1 MVSQSPQVM
10 DLTSLRAVLADLRAR
25 LLPSRFEKAQQ
36 PDPQT
41 LQLGFRTLRG
51 MIWLELSWK
60 AEVPRL
66 VEITAPPKQ
75 GAGSTLAQQI
85 QHGLRQLALTELDQ
99 EGFERVVHFQL
110 APRPGQPPQRT
121 LVLELMGRHS
131 NVLLLDERQRI
142 TAIARQVRSH
152 QSRIRPIGTGDAYSP
167 PPALQGI
174 APRLD
179 EPEQRWRQRLEL
191 LPLSLEK
198 AMRSAYQGISPVLAK
213 QLAGED
219 EDAGRARLATSV
231 HALSEREWQMLF
243 QRWQS
248 WLKALETDGF
258 ELLFDGPNSYR
269 VWKPASAVPS
279 AVPSAGPVLEDLST
293 PEQPLSLRLGE
304 YYATVLQRQDLNRAT
319 QDLQKQLKQLR
330 TREEALMADQRA
342 GLEETGAAD
351 DLQQQGDALLCQL
364 SPNRETIDRAQKLY
378 GRARKLRRA
387 VPALKERL
395 QHHQS
400 RLVLLEGSE
409 SFLEE
414 LTGADWDGLEART
427 QSLLDLREELDDLLA
442 PKRLRR
448 RRRQG
453 SRRVDP
459 QPLEIRSQAG
469 LLIQVGRNHRQ
480 NDWISLRRARP
491 GDLWF
496 HAQECPGSHVVL
508 KASAGF
514 ADEEDLTLA
523 ADLAAWFSRARGN
536 RRVAVV
542 KAPVEHLQRI
552 AGAALGTVQHKDGE
566 VVWAEPDRARQR
578 LSAGKLL
585 A

>member
-231 HALSEREWQMLF
+231 HALSEREWQMVF

-269 VWKPASAVPS
+269 VWKPAS

>member
-279 AVPSAGPVLEDLST
+279 AGPVLEDLST

-319 QDLQKQLKQLR
+319 QDLQKQLKQLKV
-330 TREEALMADQRA
+330 REEALMADQRA

>member
-85 QHGLRQLALTELDQ
+85 QHGLRQLALTELNQ

-179 EPEQRWRQRLEL
+179 EPEQRWRERLEL

-269 VWKPASAVPS
+269 VWKPASAVP
-279 AVPSAGPVLEDLST
+279 LEDLST

-409 SFLEE
+409 TFLEE

-442 PKRLRR
+442 PKRLRH

-514 ADEEDLTLA
+514 ADEEDVTLA

>member
-1 MVSQSPQVM
+1 MASQSPQVM

-269 VWKPASAVPS
+269 VWKPAS

>member
-279 AVPSAGPVLEDLST
+279 AVPVLEDLST

-319 QDLQKQLKQLR
+319 HDLQKQLKQLR

-409 SFLEE
+409 TFLEE

-514 ADEEDLTLA
+514 ADEEDVTLA

>member
-279 AVPSAGPVLEDLST
+279 AGPVLEDLST
-293 PEQPLSLRLGE
+293 PKQPLSLRLGE

>member
-1 MVSQSPQVM
+1 MASQSPQVM

-66 VEITAPPKQ
+66 VEIPAPPKQ

-85 QHGLRQLALTELDQ
+85 QHGLRQLALTELSQ
-99 EGFERVVHFQL
+99 EGFERVVQFQL

-131 NVLLLDERQRI
+131 NLLLLDERQRI
-142 TAIARQVRSH
+142 TAIARQVRTH
-152 QSRIRPIGTGDAYSP
+152 QSRVRPIGTGDVYSS

-179 EPEQRWRQRLEL
+179 EPEQRWRERLKL

-213 QLAGED
+213 HLAAEHAD
-219 EDAGRARLATSV
+219 DARARLATGV
-231 HALSEREWQMLF
+231 HELNEQEWQALH
-243 QRWQS
+243 QRWQC
-248 WLKALETDGF
+248 WLQALENDRF
-258 ELLFDGPNSYR
+258 ELQFDGPNSYR
-269 VWKPASAVPS
+269 VWKPAPASPTEGQSLA
-279 AVPSAGPVLEDLST
+279 DLSKRG
-293 PEQPLSLRLGE
+293 QPLSLRLGE
-304 YYATVLQRQDLNRAT
+304 YYATVLQRQDLNRAI
-319 QDLQKQLKQLR
+319 QDLHKQLKQLR
-330 TREEALMADQRA
+330 TREEALLADQRA
-342 GLEETGAAD
+342 GLEETGGAD
-351 DLQQQGDALLCQL
+351 DLQQEGDALLCQL
-364 SPNRETIDRAQKLY
+364 SPSRETIDRAQKLY

-387 VPALKERL
+387 VPVLEARL
-395 QHHQS
+395 QHHES

-414 LTGADWDGLEART
+414 LIGADWDGLEART
-427 QSLLDLREELDDLLA
+427 KSLLELREELDDLLA

-448 RRRQG
+448 RLRQG

-459 QPLEIRSQAG
+459 QPLEIRSPAG

-514 ADEEDLTLA
+514 AEDDDVTLA

-542 KAPVEHLQRI
+542 RAPVEHLQRI
-552 AGAALGTVQHKDGE
+552 SGAALGTVQHRDGE

-578 LSAGKLL
+578 LIAGKLL

>member
-1 MVSQSPQVM
+1 MASQSPQVM

-66 VEITAPPKQ
+66 VEIPAPPKQ

-85 QHGLRQLALTELDQ
+85 QHGLRQLALTELSQ
-99 EGFERVVHFQL
+99 EGFERVVQFQL

-131 NVLLLDERQRI
+131 NLLLLDDRQRI
-142 TAIARQVRSH
+142 TAIARQVRMH
-152 QSRIRPIGTGDAYSP
+152 QSRVRPIGTGDVYSA

-174 APRLD
+174 APRLE
-179 EPEQRWRQRLEL
+179 EPEQRWRERLEL

-213 QLAGED
+213 HLAD
-219 EDAGRARLATSV
+219 QHEDAARARLATNV
-231 HALSEREWQMLF
+231 HELSDQEWQGLH
-243 QRWQS
+243 QRWQC
-248 WLKALETDGF
+248 WLKALETDRF
-258 ELLFDGPNSYR
+258 ELQFDGPNSYR
-269 VWKPASAVPS
+269 VWKPASA
-279 AVPSAGPVLEDLST
+279 ST
-293 PEQPLSLRLGE
+293 SEGESLAKFPQPGQPLSLRLGE
-304 YYATVLQRQDLNRAT
+304 YYATVLQRQELNRVT

-330 TREEALMADQRA
+330 TREEALLADQRA
-342 GLEETGAAD
+342 GLEETGGAD
-351 DLQQQGDALLCQL
+351 DLQQQGDALLCQV
-364 SPNRETIDRAQKLY
+364 SPTRETIDRAQKLY

-387 VPALKERL
+387 VPALEERL

-414 LTGADWDGLEART
+414 LIGADWDGLEART
-427 QSLLDLREELDDLLA
+427 KSLLDLREELDDLLA

-448 RRRQG
+448 RLRQG

-459 QPLEIRSQAG
+459 QPLEIRSPAG

-508 KASAGF
+508 KASTGF
-514 ADEEDLTLA
+514 AEDDDVTLA

-542 KAPVEHLQRI
+542 RAPVEHLQRI
-552 AGAALGTVQHKDGE
+552 AGAALGTVQHRDGE

-578 LSAGKLL
+578 LIAGKLL

>member
-1 MVSQSPQVM
+1 MASQSPQVM

-66 VEITAPPKQ
+66 VEISAPPKQ

-85 QHGLRQLALTELDQ
+85 QHGLRQLALTELCQ

-110 APRPGQPPQRT
+110 APRPGQAPQRT

-131 NVLLLDERQRI
+131 NLLLLDDRQRI
-142 TAIARQVRSH
+142 TAIARQVRTH
-152 QSRIRPIGTGDAYSP
+152 QSRVRPIGTGDLYSS

-179 EPEQRWRQRLEL
+179 EPEQRWRERLEL

-198 AMRSAYQGISPVLAK
+198 AMRSAYQGISPVLARY
-213 QLAGED
+213 LADEH
-219 EDAGRARLATSV
+219 EDAARARLATSV
-231 HALSEREWQMLF
+231 HELSEQEWQGLR
-243 QRWQS
+243 QRWQC
-248 WLKALETDGF
+248 WLQALETDSF
-258 ELLFDGPNSYR
+258 ALQFDGPNSFR
-269 VWKPASAVPS
+269 VWKPASAARS
-279 AVPSAGPVLEDLST
+279 EGELLADLAKQG
-293 PEQPLSLRLGE
+293 QPLSLRLGE
-304 YYATVLQRQDLNRAT
+304 YYATVLQRQELNRAT

-330 TREEALMADQRA
+330 IREEALLADQRA
-342 GLEETGAAD
+342 GLEETGGAD
-351 DLQQQGDALLCQL
+351 DLQQQGDALLCQVSL
-364 SPNRETIDRAQKLY
+364 NRETIDRAQKLY

-387 VPALKERL
+387 IPALEERL

-414 LTGADWDGLEART
+414 LIGADWDGMEART
-427 QSLLDLREELDDLLA
+427 KSLLDLREELDDLLA

-459 QPLEIRSQAG
+459 QPLEIRSPAG

-514 ADEEDLTLA
+514 ADDDDVTLA
-523 ADLAAWFSRARGN
+523 ADMAAWFSRARGN

-542 KAPVEHLQRI
+542 RAPVEHLQRI
-552 AGAALGTVQHKDGE
+552 AGAALGTVQHKEGE

-578 LSAGKLL
+578 LIAGKLL

>member
-1 MVSQSPQVM
+1 MARQSPQVM

-66 VEITAPPKQ
+66 VEISAPPKQ

-85 QHGLRQLALTELDQ
+85 QHGLRQLALTELCQ

-110 APRPGQPPQRT
+110 APRPGQAPQRT

-131 NVLLLDERQRI
+131 NLLLLDDRQRI
-142 TAIARQVRSH
+142 TAIARQVRTH
-152 QSRIRPIGTGDAYSP
+152 QSRVRPIGTGDLYSS

-179 EPEQRWRQRLEL
+179 EPERRWRERLEL

-198 AMRSAYQGISPVLAK
+198 AMRSAYQGISPVLARH
-213 QLAGED
+213 LADEH
-219 EDAGRARLATSV
+219 EDAARARLATSV
-231 HALSEREWQMLF
+231 HELSEQEWQVLH
-243 QRWQS
+243 QRWQC
-248 WLKALETDGF
+248 WLQALETDSF
-258 ELLFDGPNSYR
+258 ALQFDGPNSYR
-269 VWKPASAVPS
+269 VWKPASAARS
-279 AVPSAGPVLEDLST
+279 EGELLADLAKQG
-293 PEQPLSLRLGE
+293 QPLSLSLGE
-304 YYATVLQRQDLNRAT
+304 YYASVLQRQELNRAT

-330 TREEALMADQRA
+330 TREEALLADQRA
-342 GLEETGAAD
+342 GLEETGGAD
-351 DLQQQGDALLCQL
+351 DLQQQGDALLCQV

-387 VPALKERL
+387 IPALEERL
-395 QHHQS
+395 QHHRS

-414 LTGADWDGLEART
+414 LIGADWDGMEART
-427 QSLLDLREELDDLLA
+427 KSLLDLREELDDLLA

-459 QPLEIRSQAG
+459 QPLEIRSPAG

-514 ADEEDLTLA
+514 ADDDDVTLA
-523 ADLAAWFSRARGN
+523 ADMAAWFSRARGN

-542 KAPVEHLQRI
+542 RAPVEHLQRI
-552 AGAALGTVQHKDGE
+552 AGAALGTVQHKEGE

-578 LSAGKLL
+578 LIAGKLL

>member
-179 EPEQRWRQRLEL
+179 EPEQRWRERLEL

-198 AMRSAYQGISPVLAK
+198 ALRGAYQGISPTLAK
-213 QLAGED
+213 QLAGQD
-219 EDAGRARLATSV
+219 EDAGKAQLATSV

-248 WLKALETDGF
+248 WLKALETEGF
-258 ELLFDGPNSYR
+258 ELIFDGPNSYR

-279 AVPSAGPVLEDLST
+279 LVPVLEDLST

-409 SFLEE
+409 TFLEE

-514 ADEEDLTLA
+514 ADEEDVTLA

>member
-1 MVSQSPQVM
+1 M

-36 PDPQT
+36 PDPHT

-66 VEITAPPKQ
+66 VEISAPPKQ

-85 QHGLRQLALTELDQ
+85 QHGLRQLALTELSQ
-99 EGFERVVHFQL
+99 EGFERVVQFKL

-131 NVLLLDERQRI
+131 NLLLLDDRQRI
-142 TAIARQVRSH
+142 TAIARQVRTH
-152 QSRIRPIGTGDAYSP
+152 QSRVRPIGTGDVYSS

-179 EPEQRWRQRLEL
+179 EPEQCSRERLEL

-198 AMRSAYQGISPVLAK
+198 AMRSAYQGISPVLARC
-213 QLAGED
+213 LADEQ
-219 EDAGRARLATSV
+219 EDAARARLGTSV
-231 HALSEREWQMLF
+231 HELSEQEWQVLH
-243 QRWQS
+243 QRWQC
-248 WLKALETDGF
+248 WLQALETDGF
-258 ELLFDGPNSYR
+258 ALQFDGPNSYR
-269 VWKPASAVPS
+269 VWKPASAAMS
-279 AVPSAGPVLEDLST
+279 EGEFLADLSKRG
-293 PEQPLSLRLGE
+293 QPLSLRLGE
-304 YYATVLQRQDLNRAT
+304 YYATVLQRQELNRAT

-330 TREEALMADQRA
+330 TREEALLADQKS
-342 GLEETGAAD
+342 GLEETGGAD
-351 DLQQQGDALLCQL
+351 DLQQQGDALLCQV

-387 VPALKERL
+387 VPALQERL

-400 RLVLLEGSE
+400 RLELLEGSE

-414 LTGADWDGLEART
+414 LIGADWDGMEART
-427 QSLLDLREELDDLLA
+427 KSLLDLREELDDLLA

-459 QPLEIRSQAG
+459 QPLEIRSPAG

-514 ADEEDLTLA
+514 ADDDDVTLA
-523 ADLAAWFSRARGN
+523 ADMAAWFSRARGN

-542 KAPVEHLQRI
+542 RAPVEHLQRI
-552 AGAALGTVQHKDGE
+552 AGAALGTVQHKEGD
-566 VVWAEPDRARQR
+566 VLWAEPDRARQR
-578 LSAGKLL
+578 LIAGKLL

>member
-152 QSRIRPIGTGDAYSP
+152 QSRIRPIGTGDAYSS

-279 AVPSAGPVLEDLST
+279 AGPVLEDHST

-304 YYATVLQRQDLNRAT
+304 YYATVLQQQDLNRAT

>member
-1 MVSQSPQVM
+1 
-10 DLTSLRAVLADLRAR
+10 
-25 LLPSRFEKAQQ
+25 
-36 PDPQT
+36 
-41 LQLGFRTLRG
+41 

-66 VEITAPPKQ
+66 VEISAPPKQ

-85 QHGLRQLALTELDQ
+85 QHGLRQLALTELSQ
-99 EGFERVVHFQL
+99 EGFERVVQFQL

-131 NVLLLDERQRI
+131 NLLLLDDRQRI
-142 TAIARQVRSH
+142 TAIARQVRTH
-152 QSRIRPIGTGDAYSP
+152 QSRVRPIGTGDVYSC

-179 EPEQRWRQRLEL
+179 EPEQRWRERLEL

-198 AMRSAYQGISPVLAK
+198 AMRSAYQGISPVLARY
-213 QLAGED
+213 LADEQ
-219 EDAGRARLATSV
+219 EDAARARLATSV
-231 HALSEREWQMLF
+231 HELSEQEWKALH
-243 QRWQS
+243 QRWQC
-248 WLKALETDGF
+248 WLQALETDGF
-258 ELLFDGPNSYR
+258 ALQFDGPNSYR
-269 VWKPASAVPS
+269 VWKPASAATS
-279 AVPSAGPVLEDLST
+279 EGELLADLSKLG
-293 PEQPLSLRLGE
+293 QPLSLRLGE
-304 YYATVLQRQDLNRAT
+304 YYASVLQRQDLNRAT

-330 TREEALMADQRA
+330 TREEALLADQKA
-342 GLEETGAAD
+342 GLEETVGAD
-351 DLQQQGDALLCQL
+351 DLQQQGDALLCQV

-387 VPALKERL
+387 VPALEERL

-414 LTGADWDGLEART
+414 LIGADWDGMEART
-427 QSLLDLREELDDLLA
+427 KSLLDLREELDDLLA

-459 QPLEIRSQAG
+459 QPLEIRSPAG

-514 ADEEDLTLA
+514 ADDDDVTLA
-523 ADLAAWFSRARGN
+523 ADMAAWFSRARGN

-542 KAPVEHLQRI
+542 RAPVEHLQRI
-552 AGAALGTVQHKDGE
+552 AGAALGTVQHKEGE

-578 LSAGKLL
+578 LIAGKLL

>member
-1 MVSQSPQVM
+1 MASQSPQVM

-60 AEVPRL
+60 AEVARL
-66 VEITAPPKQ
+66 VEISAPPKQ

-85 QHGLRQLALTELDQ
+85 QHGLRQLALTELHQ

-198 AMRSAYQGISPVLAK
+198 AMRSAYQGISPVLARH
-213 QLAGED
+213 LAD
-219 EDAGRARLATSV
+219 EDDDAARARLATSV
-231 HALSEREWQMLF
+231 HALSEREWQALF

-248 WLKALETDGF
+248 WLRAVETDGF
-258 ELLFDGPNSYR
+258 ELQFDGPNSYR
-269 VWKPASAVPS
+269 VWKLL
-279 AVPSAGPVLEDLST
+279 SAGEMLDDVSKS
-293 PEQPLSLRLGE
+293 EQPLSLRLGE

-319 QDLQKQLKQLR
+319 QDLQKQLKQLK
-330 TREEALMADQRA
+330 TREEALLADQRA

-378 GRARKLRRA
+378 GKARKLRRA
-387 VPALKERL
+387 VPALEERL
-395 QHHQS
+395 KHHQS

-414 LTGADWDGLEART
+414 LIDADWDGLGART

-459 QPLEIRSQAG
+459 QPLEIRSPAG

>member
-1 MVSQSPQVM
+1 
-10 DLTSLRAVLADLRAR
+10 
-25 LLPSRFEKAQQ
+25 
-36 PDPQT
+36 
-41 LQLGFRTLRG
+41 
-51 MIWLELSWK
+51 
-60 AEVPRL
+60 
-66 VEITAPPKQ
+66 
-75 GAGSTLAQQI
+75 
-85 QHGLRQLALTELDQ
+85 
-99 EGFERVVHFQL
+99 
-110 APRPGQPPQRT
+110 
-121 LVLELMGRHS
+121 
-131 NVLLLDERQRI
+131 
-142 TAIARQVRSH
+142 
-152 QSRIRPIGTGDAYSP
+152 
-167 PPALQGI
+167 
-174 APRLD
+174 
-179 EPEQRWRQRLEL
+179 LEL

-198 AMRSAYQGISPVLAK
+198 AMRSAYQGISPVLARH
-213 QLAGED
+213 LAD
-219 EDAGRARLATSV
+219 EDDDAARARLATSV
-231 HALSEREWQMLF
+231 HALSEREWQALF

-248 WLKALETDGF
+248 WLRAVETDGF
-258 ELLFDGPNSYR
+258 ELQFDGPNSYR
-269 VWKPASAVPS
+269 VWKLL
-279 AVPSAGPVLEDLST
+279 SAGDMLDDVSKS
-293 PEQPLSLRLGE
+293 EQPLSLRLGE
-304 YYATVLQRQDLNRAT
+304 YYATILQRQDLNRAT
-319 QDLQKQLKQLR
+319 QDLQKQLKQLK
-330 TREEALMADQRA
+330 TREEALLADQRA

-378 GRARKLRRA
+378 GKARKLRRA
-387 VPALKERL
+387 VPALEERMK
-395 QHHQS
+395 HHQS

-414 LTGADWDGLEART
+414 LIDADWDGLGART

-459 QPLEIRSQAG
+459 QPLEIRSPAG

>member
-85 QHGLRQLALTELDQ
+85 QHGLRQLALTKLDQ
-99 EGFERVVHFQL
+99 EGFERVVQFQL

-269 VWKPASAVPS
+269 VWKPAS

>member
-1 MVSQSPQVM
+1 MASQSPQVM

-66 VEITAPPKQ
+66 VEIPAPPKQ

-85 QHGLRQLALTELDQ
+85 QHGLRQLALTELSQ
-99 EGFERVVHFQL
+99 EGFERVVQFQL

-131 NVLLLDERQRI
+131 NLLLLDDRQRI
-142 TAIARQVRSH
+142 TAIARQVRMH
-152 QSRIRPIGTGDAYSP
+152 QSRVRPIGTGDVYSA

-174 APRLD
+174 APRLE
-179 EPEQRWRQRLEL
+179 EPEQRWRERLEL

-213 QLAGED
+213 HLAD
-219 EDAGRARLATSV
+219 QHEDAARARLATNV
-231 HALSEREWQMLF
+231 HELSDQEWQVLH
-243 QRWQS
+243 QRWQC
-248 WLKALETDGF
+248 WLKALETDRF
-258 ELLFDGPNSYR
+258 ELQFDGPNSYR
-269 VWKPASAVPS
+269 VWKPASA
-279 AVPSAGPVLEDLST
+279 ST
-293 PEQPLSLRLGE
+293 SEGESLAKFPQPGQPLSLRLGE
-304 YYATVLQRQDLNRAT
+304 YYATVLQRQELNRVT

-330 TREEALMADQRA
+330 TREEALLADQRA
-342 GLEETGAAD
+342 GLEETGGAD
-351 DLQQQGDALLCQL
+351 DLQQQGDALLCQV
-364 SPNRETIDRAQKLY
+364 SPTRETIDRAQKLY

-387 VPALKERL
+387 VPALEERL

-414 LTGADWDGLEART
+414 LIGADWDRLEART
-427 QSLLDLREELDDLLA
+427 KSLLDLREELDDLLA

-448 RRRQG
+448 RRQG
-453 SRRVDP
+453 SRRLDP
-459 QPLEIRSQAG
+459 QPLEIHSPAG

-514 ADEEDLTLA
+514 ADEDDVTLA

-542 KAPVEHLQRI
+542 RAPVEHLQRI
-552 AGAALGTVQHKDGE
+552 AGAALGTVQHKEGE

-578 LSAGKLL
+578 LIAGKLL

>member
-179 EPEQRWRQRLEL
+179 EPEQRWRERLEL

-219 EDAGRARLATSV
+219 EDAGRTRLATSV

-279 AVPSAGPVLEDLST
+279 AVPVLEDLST

-409 SFLEE
+409 TFLEE

-514 ADEEDLTLA
+514 ADEEDVTLA

>member
-279 AVPSAGPVLEDLST
+279 LVPVLEDLST

-409 SFLEE
+409 TFLEE

-514 ADEEDLTLA
+514 ADEEDVTLA

>member
-66 VEITAPPKQ
+66 VEISAPPKQ

-85 QHGLRQLALTELDQ
+85 QHGLRQLALTELVQ

-179 EPEQRWRQRLEL
+179 EPEQRWRERLEL

-279 AVPSAGPVLEDLST
+279 AVPVLEDLST

-409 SFLEE
+409 TFLEE

-514 ADEEDLTLA
+514 ADEEDVTLA

>member
-1 MVSQSPQVM
+1 MASQSPQVM

-66 VEITAPPKQ
+66 VEISAPPKQ

-85 QHGLRQLALTELDQ
+85 QHGLRQLALTELSQ
-99 EGFERVVHFQL
+99 EGFERVVQFQL

-131 NVLLLDERQRI
+131 NLLLLDERQRI

-152 QSRIRPIGTGDAYSP
+152 QSRIRPIGTGDVYSP
-167 PPALQGI
+167 PPALQGM

-179 EPEQRWRQRLEL
+179 EPQQRWRERLEL

-213 QLAGED
+213 HLAD
-219 EDAGRARLATSV
+219 QHDDAAKARLATSV
-231 HALSEREWQMLF
+231 HALSEQEWQLLY
-243 QRWQS
+243 QRWQC
-248 WLKALETDGF
+248 WLKALETGAF
-258 ELLFDGPNSYR
+258 ELQFDGPNSYR
-269 VWKPASAVPS
+269 VWNPGSASS
-279 AVPSAGPVLEDLST
+279 SEGTSLEECST
-293 PEQPLSLRLGE
+293 GGEPLSLRLGR

-330 TREEALMADQRA
+330 TREEALLADQRA
-342 GLEETGAAD
+342 GLEETGGAD
-351 DLQQQGDALLCQL
+351 DLQQQGDALLCQV

-378 GRARKLRRA
+378 GKARKLRRA
-387 VPALKERL
+387 VPALEERL

-414 LTGADWDGLEART
+414 LIGADWDGLEART
-427 QSLLDLREELDDLLA
+427 KSLLDLREELDDLLA

-459 QPLEIRSQAG
+459 QPLEIRSPAG

-514 ADEEDLTLA
+514 ADDDDVTLA

-566 VVWAEPDRARQR
+566 VVWAEPDRARLQ
-578 LSAGKLL
+578 LIAGKLL

>member
-10 DLTSLRAVLADLRAR
+10 DLTSLRAVLADLRLR

-36 PDPQT
+36 PDSQT
-41 LQLGFRTLRG
+41 LQLGFRTLGG

-66 VEITAPPKQ
+66 VEIAAPPKQ

-85 QHGLRQLALTELDQ
+85 QHGLRQLALTDLRQ
-99 EGFERVVHFQL
+99 EGFERVVQFQL

-131 NVLLLDERQRI
+131 NLLLLDERQRI
-142 TAIARQVRSH
+142 TAIARQVRTH
-152 QSRIRPIGTGDAYSP
+152 QSRVRPIGTGDAYVS
-167 PPALQGI
+167 PPALQGV
-174 APRLD
+174 APKLD
-179 EPEQRWRQRLEL
+179 EPQHRWRERLEL

-213 QLAGED
+213 HLAGGQED
-219 EDAGRARLATSV
+219 RAKSLLAKNV
-231 HALSEREWQMLF
+231 HGLSAQEWETLY
-243 QRWQS
+243 QRWKR
-248 WLKALETDGF
+248 WLETLETNEF
-258 ELLFDGPNSYR
+258 KLHFDGPNSYR
-269 VWKPASAVPS
+269 VWEPDLAFRSGDESAVEGLKS
-279 AVPSAGPVLEDLST
+279 G
-293 PEQPLSLRLGE
+293 QPLSLLLGE
-304 YYATVLQRQDLNRAT
+304 YYATVLKRQDLNRAV
-319 QDLQKQLKQLR
+319 QDLQKQLNQLR
-330 TREEALMADQRA
+330 KREEALLAVQRSGLEATAGADQ
-342 GLEETGAAD
+342 
-351 DLQQQGDALLCQL
+351 LQQQGDGLLCQPR
-364 SPNRETIDRAQKLY
+364 PNRETIEQAQKLY

-387 VPALKERL
+387 IPALEERL
-395 QHHQS
+395 EHHER
-400 RLVLLEGSE
+400 RLSLLEGSE

-414 LTGADWDGLEART
+414 LIGADWDGLEERT
-427 QSLLDLREELDDLLA
+427 KCLLDLREELDDLLS

-459 QPLEIRSQAG
+459 QPLEIRSPAG

-480 NDWISLRRARP
+480 NDWISLRQARP

-514 ADEEDLTLA
+514 AEDDDLTLA
-523 ADLAAWFSRARGN
+523 ADLAAWFSRAKRNG
-536 RRVAVV
+536 RVAVV
-542 KAPVEHLQRI
+542 RARVENLQRI
-552 AGAALGTVQHKDGE
+552 SGAAPGTVQHRDGD
-566 VVWAEPDRARQR
+566 VVWAQPDRARQR
-578 LSAGKLL
+578 LLAGKLL

>member
-179 EPEQRWRQRLEL
+179 EPEQRWRERLEL

-279 AVPSAGPVLEDLST
+279 AVPVLEDLST

-409 SFLEE
+409 TFLEE

>member
-269 VWKPASAVPS
+269 VWKPASAV
-279 AVPSAGPVLEDLST
+279 PVLEDLST

>member
-66 VEITAPPKQ
+66 VEISAPPKQ

-85 QHGLRQLALTELDQ
+85 QHGLRQLALTELSQ
-99 EGFERVVHFQL
+99 EGFERVVQFQL

-131 NVLLLDERQRI
+131 NLLLLDDRQRI
-142 TAIARQVRSH
+142 TAIARQVRMH
-152 QSRIRPIGTGDAYSP
+152 QSRVRPIGTGDVYSA

-179 EPEQRWRQRLEL
+179 EPEQRWRERLEL

-198 AMRSAYQGISPVLAK
+198 ALRSAYQGISPVLAK
-213 QLAGED
+213 HLADPHED
-219 EDAGRARLATSV
+219 VARARLATSV
-231 HALSEREWQMLF
+231 HELSDQQWQVLH
-243 QRWQS
+243 QRWQC
-248 WLKALETDGF
+248 WLKALESERF
-258 ELLFDGPNSYR
+258 ELQFDGPNSYR
-269 VWKPASAVPS
+269 VWKPESASTFDGESLA
-279 AVPSAGPVLEDLST
+279 DL
-293 PEQPLSLRLGE
+293 PQPGQPLSLRLGE
-304 YYATVLQRQDLNRAT
+304 YYATVLQRQELNRVT

-330 TREEALMADQRA
+330 TREEALLADQRA
-342 GLEETGAAD
+342 GLEETGGAD
-351 DLQQQGDALLCQL
+351 DLQQQGDALLCQV

-387 VPALKERL
+387 VPALEERL

-400 RLVLLEGSE
+400 RLALLEGSE

-414 LTGADWDGLEART
+414 LIGADWDRLEART
-427 QSLLDLREELDDLLA
+427 KSLLDLREELDDLLA

-448 RRRQG
+448 RRQG
-453 SRRVDP
+453 SRRLDP
-459 QPLEIRSQAG
+459 QPLEIHSPAG

-514 ADEEDLTLA
+514 ADEDDVTLA

-542 KAPVEHLQRI
+542 RAPVEHLQRI
-552 AGAALGTVQHKDGE
+552 AGAALGTVQHKEGE

-578 LSAGKLL
+578 LIAGKLL

>member
-179 EPEQRWRQRLEL
+179 EPEQRWRERLEL

-258 ELLFDGPNSYR
+258 ELLFDGPNSYC

-279 AVPSAGPVLEDLST
+279 AVQVLEDLST

-409 SFLEE
+409 TFLEE

-514 ADEEDLTLA
+514 ADEDDVTLA

-542 KAPVEHLQRI
+542 RAPVEHLQRI
-552 AGAALGTVQHKDGE
+552 AGAALGTVQHKEGE

-578 LSAGKLL
+578 LIAGKLL